1 MAPCRKL
8 IKLSTKYLI
17 LLIKFGIH
25 INSHLKCLFFLFFG
39 PKIYSQRAWEF
50 FSLLQNPHI
59 GSKSYLE
66 KNPNK
71 TRMNTHMHAHSSF
84 VLFGYRRKIKWTH
97 SKCIYCC
104 GLPQLSSITKA
115 EVLPASHWS
124 LFKHQLLPITKL
136 QRQTLYVLLL
146 II

>member
-1 MAPCRKL
+1 MAPCRKF

-25 INSHLKCLFFLFFG
+25 INSHLKCLFFW
-39 PKIYSQRAWEF
+39 PKIYSQKAWEF
-50 FSLLQNPHI
+50 FSLLQNLHI

-84 VLFGYRRKIKWTH
+84 VLFGYRRKIKWTA
-97 SKCIYCC
+97 KCIYCC
-104 GLPQLSSITKA
+104 GLLQLSTITKA

-124 LFKHQLLPITKL
+124 LFKHQLLPISKL